1 MSGLLLGCCCS
12 SATTAAAAAPRR
24 RVMVRASRFPAPSGS
39 FSSKPSSESSSSF
52 FKALDP
58 SSKRLATSSSSRF
71 IRRRR
76 DDCDGFRVRATR
88 ELLGFDLNPAALG
101 FICVMIVWVI
111 PQTIGISKLDG
122 NEKIARQ
129 KMAEWGIDTTT
140 KDNNEDYIYQNNYG
154 AVKERFK
161 KECEKRGEKVE
172 DYL

>member
-1 MSGLLLGCCCS
+1 M
-12 SATTAAAAAPRR
+12 
-24 RVMVRASRFPAPSGS
+24 
-39 FSSKPSSESSSSF
+39 
-52 FKALDP
+52 
-58 SSKRLATSSSSRF
+58 
-71 IRRRR
+71 
-76 DDCDGFRVRATR
+76 RATR

-122 NEKIARQ
+122 NEKIARH

>member
-1 MSGLLLGCCCS
+1 ME
-12 SATTAAAAAPRR
+12 
-24 RVMVRASRFPAPSGS
+24 
-39 FSSKPSSESSSSF
+39 PSSVVLPSAVPKACPMWPES
-52 FKALDP
+52 APDD
-58 SSKRLATSSSSRF
+58 RRDDASSSSR
-71 IRRRR
+71 
-76 DDCDGFRVRATR
+76 FRVRATR

-101 FICVMIVWVI
+101 FICVMVVWVI

-140 KDNNEDYIYQNNYG
+140 KEGNEDYIYQNNYG